1 MRFDLFSDA
10 VQRDPYPHYRQ
21 LRDEAPCYR
30 DESLGFYVLSRF
42 EDCWNALIDW
52 QRFSSSA
59 GPSLELSGRGED
71 FSLIGLDPPR
81 HTTLRNVISRGFT
94 PRRIADLEPRIRK
107 LARAYLDG
115 LSGEKAFEFQA
126 KLGARLP
133 MSVICDLVGIP
144 ESMNQQI
151 CDWANLSLHRE
162 PGRAEPPPDAQEAD
176 QSLRGYLRG
185 LIETKRGREADD
197 LVGILLAAEI
207 KLEGKTQRLSDD
219 EIVAFLNLLAAAG
232 NETTTKLLGNTIVLL
247 AQHRDQRAAIVKEPE
262 RIGPAIEESLRF
274 EPPSQN
280 TGRIMTEDVKL
291 HGGVIPKGSRVV
303 ILTGAACRDEREYPE
318 PDRFDSERQFDR
330 SLYFGHGQHVCLGKS
345 LARLEARVV
354 LEEFLARFPDYQID
368 EAGLERT
375 SQSHVRGYSRI
386 PIRVS

>member
-10 VQRDPYPHYRQ
+10 VQRDPYPHYKR

-30 DESLGFYVLSRF
+30 DETLGFYVVSRF

-81 HTTLRNVISRGFT
+81 HTTLRNIISRGFT

-107 LARAYLDG
+107 LACSYLDG
-115 LSGEKAFEFQA
+115 LAGEKSFEFQA

-162 PGRAEPPPDAQEAD
+162 PGEATPPPDAQAAD
-176 QSLRGYLRG
+176 KALRGYLRG
-185 LIETKRGREADD
+185 LLEERRGRDTDD

-207 KLEGKTQRLSDD
+207 KIDGKPQRLSDD

-232 NETTTKLLGNTIVLL
+232 NETTTKLLGNAIVLL
-247 AQHRDQRAAIVKEPE
+247 AQHPEQRAALVKDPA
-262 RIGPAIEESLRF
+262 RIEPAIEECLRF

-280 TGRIMTEDVKL
+280 TGRIMLDDVEL
-291 HGGVIPKGSRVV
+291 HGRVIPKGSRVV
-303 ILTGAACRDEREYPE
+303 ILTGAACRDEREYPD
-318 PDRFDSERQFDR
+318 PDRFDSAREFDR

-345 LARLEARVV
+345 LARLEAQVV
-354 LEEFLARFPDYQID
+354 LEEFLARYPDYRID

-386 PIRVS
+386 PVRVG